1 MKLNNYCEVSPYTNP
16 AERLGALLNFPVPS
30 TYASSD
36 GSERTIV
43 LARNEGAPFIYG
55 GPIDRAAIEQ
65 YNAIEVNGVPASVP
79 NSEMVRLYGKCIFR
93 LPFGGGRSFFTFQE
107 FLSTPDCM
115 AGYMIENRMDA

>member
-1 MKLNNYCEVSPYTNP
+1 MKLNNSCEVSPYTNP
-16 AERLGALLNFPVPS
+16 AKRLGALLNCALPS
-30 TYASSD
+30 RYSGAD

-79 NSEMVRLYGKCIFR
+79 NSEMVRCPRAANGSPASMSRILHD
-93 LPFGGGRSFFTFQE
+93 LNFTQHKQIGDDE
-107 FLSTPDCM
+107 K
-115 AGYMIENRMDA
+115 